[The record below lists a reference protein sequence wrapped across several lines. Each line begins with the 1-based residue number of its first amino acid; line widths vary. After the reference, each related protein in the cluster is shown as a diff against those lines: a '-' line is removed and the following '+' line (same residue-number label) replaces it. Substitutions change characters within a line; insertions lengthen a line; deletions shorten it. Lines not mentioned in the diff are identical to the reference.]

1 MSENRRYYG
10 KYIPQPW
17 EPNREILEGMVIFG
31 DNENRVREGL
41 ARARTHYEFGVNEA
55 VWGPVRTVF
64 EAFANAEIAGA
75 RLADTRPD
83 SPVITAEHAAAYT
96 DALARLDQ
104 ARLESGMYGQAAE
117 WSQIR
122 KTIEDL
128 EGIYNRPSC
137 SQLNPSPSSQPK
149 PSQPKPKPRP
159 CGGFGGGGRR
169 TRRRKGT
176 MRHQRKKRSSRYKTY
191 RKSAA

>member
-1 MSENRRYYG
+1 MSENKRYYG

-17 EPNREILEGMVIFG
+17 EPNRELLEGMVIFG
-31 DNENRVREGL
+31 DNENRVREDL
-41 ARARTHYEFGVNEA
+41 ARARTHYEYGGVNED
-55 VWGPVRTVF
+55 VWGPVRKVF

-83 SPVITAEHAAAYT
+83 SPAITAEHAAAYT

-104 ARLESGMYGQAAE
+104 AREESGMYGQVAQ
-117 WSQIR
+117 WNQIR
-122 KTIEDL
+122 RTIEDL
-128 EGIYNRPSC
+128 EVIYKRPSC
-137 SQLNPSPSSQPK
+137 SQLNPSQ
-149 PSQPKPKPRP
+149 PSQPKPKPKPISRP
-159 CGGFGGGGRR
+159 CGGFGGRR

>member
-17 EPNREILEGMVIFG
+17 EPNREILEGMVMFG
-31 DNENRVREGL
+31 DNENRVREYL
-41 ARARTHYEFGVNEA
+41 ARARTHYEFGGVNEEA
-55 VWGPVRTVF
+55 VWKPVRNVF

-83 SPVITAEHAAAYT
+83 SPAITAEHAAAYT

-104 ARLESGMYGQAAE
+104 AREESGMYGQAKQWNE
-117 WSQIR
+117 IR
-122 KTIEDL
+122 KTIEVL
-128 EGIYNRPSC
+128 EGIYNSPSC

-149 PSQPKPKPRP
+149 PKPKPISRHP
-159 CGGFGGGGRR
+159 GGFGGRR